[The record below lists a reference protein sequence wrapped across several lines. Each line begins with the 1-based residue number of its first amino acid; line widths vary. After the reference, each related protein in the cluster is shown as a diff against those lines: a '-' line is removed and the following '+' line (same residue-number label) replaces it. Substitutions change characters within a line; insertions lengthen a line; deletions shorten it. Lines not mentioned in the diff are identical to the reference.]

1 MTKKC
6 LDSEIEE
13 RKGTEVCLLAQNF
26 EYEKIEIEIKLFIDK
41 SIVSLRI

>member
-6 LDSEIEE
+6 LDSEREE
-13 RKGTEVCLLAQNF
+13 KKGTEVCLLAENF
-26 EYEKIEIEIKLFIDK
+26 EYKKIEIETKLFIDK